1 MTDRAELTRRS
12 ALATFGA
19 GTALAA
25 SGTLLG
31 AGTTPALANVPPVG
45 KQAPG
50 FYRQKLGDM
59 EVTMI
64 TDGARTMM
72 MPENFVRNIARD
84 EASKALEAAYMS
96 SSRMTVPYNPVL
108 INTGGKLVLVDTGNG
123 QGDAKGDVG
132 HLLPN
137 LAAAGVDPKQI
148 NMVVLTHFHGDHI
161 NGLRL
166 ADGSLAFPNAEVK
179 APAAEYAFWMSD
191 ENMAKAPD
199 AMKGAFN
206 NVRRVFKDLGDRL
219 TRYEMDKDLAPGITP
234 FATHGHTPGHTSLAL
249 QSGNARLL
257 IQGDVTNIPAL
268 FLRNPGWHVMFDM
281 DAARAEETRRR
292 FYDRAAADK
301 VLVGGFH
308 FPFPALGHV
317 EKDGAN
323 QFRLVP
329 AMWSSTL

>member
-1 MTDRAELTRRS
+1 MTIGSKLTRRS
-12 ALATFGA
+12 ALAT
-19 GTALAA
+19 
-25 SGTLLG
+25 LG
-31 AGTTPALANVPPVG
+31 AGAATAAVGPDMAGTFSPALANTTPAS

-50 FYRQKLGDM
+50 FYRQKVGDM

-64 TDGARTMM
+64 TDGARTMT
-72 MPENFVRNIARD
+72 MPENFVRNIPRD
-84 EASKALEAAYMS
+84 EAGKALEAAYMS
-96 SSRMTVPYNPVL
+96 ASSITVPYNPV
-108 INTGGKLVLVDTGNG
+108 IVKTGGKIVLIDTGNG
-123 QGDAKGDVG
+123 QGDQKGEVG

-137 LAAAGVDPKQI
+137 MAAAGIDPKQI
-148 NMVVLTHFHGDHI
+148 DMVVLTHFHGDHI

-191 ENMAKAPD
+191 ENLAKAPD

-206 NVRRVFKDLGDRL
+206 NVRRVFKDLGDRVA
-219 TRYEMDKDLAPGITP
+219 RYEMDKEVASGITP
-234 FATHGHTPGHTSLAL
+234 FATHGHTPGHSSLAL

-292 FYDRAAADK
+292 FYDRAVADK

-308 FPFPALGHV
+308 FPFPALGYV

-323 QFRLVP
+323 NFRLVP
-329 AMWSSTL
+329 TMWNSTL